1 MACVSIYLVFFSLR
15 LVGEVFEARDISN
28 NALVA
33 VKLEDFE
40 SDPSQVEREYIIYRR
55 LGHQAGI
62 PKVLWFGREGEYN
75 ALVMELLGPSLY
87 DYIIKHGPC
96 PLAMVLSVAVQVVC
110 ILRIPASKC

>member
-1 MACVSIYLVFFSLR
+1 VTCFNVPCFLSLR
-15 LVGEVFEARDISN
+15 LAGEVFQARDISN
-28 NALVA
+28 DTLVA
-33 VKLEDFE
+33 VKLEYFD

-55 LGHQAGI
+55 LGHRAGI
-62 PKVLWFGREGEYN
+62 PKVRWYGREGEYN

-110 ILRIPASKC
+110 SLRIPASEC

>member
-1 MACVSIYLVFFSLR
+1 
-15 LVGEVFEARDISN
+15 LVGEVFQARDISDDT
-28 NALVA
+28 LVA
-33 VKLEDFE
+33 VKLEDFD

-55 LGHQAGI
+55 LGHRAGI

-87 DYIIKHGPC
+87 DYTIEHGPC

-110 ILRIPASKC
+110 NL